1 MRNVYGIM
9 NATKY
14 GNYLLAV
21 KHLEGLYAGVVYQ
34 LTGYEAG
41 ELLAESYPEFE
52 DAGHALAWAISVAD
66 LAAK

>member
-41 ELLAESYPEFE
+41 ELLAESYPEF
-52 DAGHALAWAISVAD
+52 
-66 LAAK
+66 